1 MVSTKKLKTV
11 PLFSLVKNKTDI
23 ESIQIRSSR
32 DIDAFARNLYNV
44 DLEIYESFFI
54 VCLNRANKT
63 VGVSKISQ
71 GGITG
76 TVVDIKL
83 IAKYALDCLA
93 SGVILIHNHPSGQ
106 LFPSDAD
113 RKLTEKCKG
122 ALKLLEID
130 VLDHIILTEDS
141 YFSFADDGIL

>member
-54 VCLNRANKT
+54 VCLNRANRT

-83 IAKYALDCLA
+83 IAKYALDSLA

-106 LFPSDAD
+106 LSPSSAD
-113 RKLTEKCKG
+113 LNLTKNVKAG
-122 ALKLLEID
+122 LKLLEID
-130 VLDHIILTEDS
+130 VLDHIILTEDA
-141 YFSFADDGIL
+141 YFSFADEGIV